1 MAFGFMNTR
10 RYTLTYLFLGSLF
23 MNCISIY
30 WTMWSVL
37 TMSTFMLMLTD
48 FMFFGVRASRVRA
61 GRGRAAAGGDQAAR
75 QRSRSA
81 ASLHPGCAPRPRVP
95 VLTRAELRACRR
107 TTSSGDPELG
117 ALHDLRDAVGR
128 VLCGASLHLGV
139 GAVNIFGEPA
149 LVLPNKALLERLGP
163 RFWMNT
169 RTKTRAL
176 RSDAARRL
184 ARNQATS
191 R

>member
-1 MAFGFMNTR
+1 MCACGRWLASIAPPASAVGASAEKRRPDLCTSRARSHVGGANRSASAHRIAGVSAMAFGFMNTR

-61 GRGRAAAGGDQAAR
+61 GRGRAAAGGGPGSPPALP
-75 QRSRSA
+75 QRCLSA
-81 ASLHPGCAPRPRVP
+81 PWVCAPPSGA
-95 VLTRAELRACRR
+95 RA
-107 TTSSGDPELG
+107 D
-117 ALHDLRDAVGR
+117 
-128 VLCGASLHLGV
+128 
-139 GAVNIFGEPA
+139 
-149 LVLPNKALLERLGP
+149 
-163 RFWMNT
+163 
-169 RTKTRAL
+169 
-176 RSDAARRL
+176 
-184 ARNQATS
+184 S

>member
-61 GRGRAAAGGDQAAR
+61 VPRCLGRAN
-75 QRSRSA
+75 
-81 ASLHPGCAPRPRVP
+81 PR
-95 VLTRAELRACRR
+95 E
-107 TTSSGDPELG
+107 S
-117 ALHDLRDAVGR
+117 
-128 VLCGASLHLGV
+128 
-139 GAVNIFGEPA
+139 
-149 LVLPNKALLERLGP
+149 ERLC
-163 RFWMNT
+163 
-169 RTKTRAL
+169 
-176 RSDAARRL
+176 
-184 ARNQATS
+184 
-191 R
+191 